1 MQLAEMYHLL
11 YIVIALS
18 VFQPQNDINDVK
30 TCHLIAYRYTI
41 HFPLPISLLVS

>member
-18 VFQPQNDINDVK
+18 LFQPQNDINDVK
-30 TCHLIAYRYTI
+30 TCSPNRLSLHYPLSIAN
-41 HFPLPISLLVS
+41 